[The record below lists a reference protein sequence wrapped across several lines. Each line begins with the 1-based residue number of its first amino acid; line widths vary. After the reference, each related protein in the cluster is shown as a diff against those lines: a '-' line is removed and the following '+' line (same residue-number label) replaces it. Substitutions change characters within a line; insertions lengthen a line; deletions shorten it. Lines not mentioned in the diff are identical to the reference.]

1 MLREAAGEHN
11 LLVTLEENVR
21 SRFGMPGPQGFRKA
35 LRLMREAEK
44 FHRPVITFVDTPGA
58 YPGKDAEENGYV
70 LGASGYT
77 YKTKKA
83 KGEIIGEVW
92 VTSIKKVLGG
102 VWDDYE

>member
-1 MLREAAGEHN
+1 M
-11 LLVTLEENVR
+11 
-21 SRFGMPGPQGFRKA
+21 
-35 LRLMREAEK
+35 RLIERTEK
-44 FHRPVITFVDTPGA
+44 YVVDTEEEA
-58 YPGKDAEENGYV
+58 IKLIQSSKEDAAKNNYI